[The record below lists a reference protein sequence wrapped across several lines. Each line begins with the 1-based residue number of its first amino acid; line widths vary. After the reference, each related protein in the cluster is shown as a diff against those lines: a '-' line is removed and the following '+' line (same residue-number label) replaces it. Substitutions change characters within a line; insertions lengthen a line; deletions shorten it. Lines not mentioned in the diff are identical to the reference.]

1 MKEQSGVNGLLYAL
15 DLMNNIVM
23 QDISVQTDP
32 IRVAISAPSIQF
44 EERKSEQKQV
54 TENAEQNTEV
64 ENGEQTVM
72 TEETEHANVEM

>member
-1 MKEQSGVNGLLYAL
+1 MKEESGVNGLLYAL

-54 TENAEQNTEV
+54 IENAEQNTEV
-64 ENGEQTVM
+64 ENGEQTIM

>member
-1 MKEQSGVNGLLYAL
+1 MKEESGVNGLLYAL

-44 EERKSEQKQV
+44 EERKSEQKEIV
-54 TENAEQNTEV
+54 ENAEQNAEAQ
-64 ENGEQTVM
+64 NDS
-72 TEETEHANVEM
+72 